1 MTCYVGQ
8 VLCSRKKKNGQRL
21 FLEVCVRVH
30 GHTCGKDVHDEKTKM
45 ASQPGL

>member
-1 MTCYVGQ
+1 MFQ
-8 VLCSRKKKNGQRL
+8 KKNGQRL